1 MQASSVDCAWT
12 GDLRARIAHRLGRS
26 LHLFADGSAA
36 WFGIDETRSA
46 RGTQWSGRMEVG
58 IRIGGRA
65 GNVEVFAG
73 YDRRADA
80 YPTESAARRWPL
92 AGVRIV
98 GG

>member
-1 MQASSVDCAWT
+1 
-12 GDLRARIAHRLGRS
+12 
-26 LHLFADGSAA
+26 
-36 WFGIDETRSA
+36 
-46 RGTQWSGRMEVG
+46 MEVG
-58 IRIGGRA
+58 IRIRGRA

-73 YDRRADA
+73 YARRADA